1 MSESDAPDFMQTHPL
16 GESHEGKLLNDL
28 RTIAQDPTQHGMLR
42 LHMSR
47 LQESNRGVDGCRAAE
62 TAFDE
67 MTRMRAA
74 RLYRLRNA
82 DMMVMYEP
90 SQVDLA
96 EKCLMKLLRL
106 WGADP
111 LLVKFKADPRK
122 NKLTSWFDMAQDFPK
137 LMAFAEKQVGD
148 ETPVGKS
155 LEELVA
161 EYEIIKTKA
170 ERGVPMTPLGLGRA
184 EESLARVDLSSFTR
198 RQAVCAFVED
208 GKPEPV
214 FTEVFVSIADLRE
227 TLMPGTDFGANP
239 WLFQRMT
246 QTLDRRVMSQMSRKE
261 DKSLLRDGFS
271 VNLNVATLLSEEFL
285 TFDDNF
291 APSSGD
297 IVLEIRLEDIFSDL
311 SAFTFAR
318 DFVHERGYRICVDGV
333 TFKTYPYA
341 DSNRLGVAY
350 SKLMWSPDM
359 AAIMGTER
367 AQQFKDL
374 IRERRRGRTILS
386 RCDSDAA
393 VRIGSQLGITLFQGR
408 HLDTLMREKQ

>member
-1 MSESDAPDFMQTHPL
+1 
-16 GESHEGKLLNDL
+16 
-28 RTIAQDPTQHGMLR
+28 
-42 LHMSR
+42 
-47 LQESNRGVDGCRAAE
+47 
-62 TAFDE
+62 
-67 MTRMRAA
+67 
-74 RLYRLRNA
+74 
-82 DMMVMYEP
+82 MVMYEP
-90 SQVDLA
+90 GQADVV
-96 EKCLMKLLRL
+96 EKCVMKLLRL

-111 LLVKFKADPRK
+111 LLVKFKADPHK
-122 NKLTSWFDMAQDFPK
+122 NKLTSWYDMSQDFPK
-137 LMAFAEKQVGD
+137 LMAFAEKQVGE
-148 ETPVGKS
+148 ETKVGKT
-155 LEELVA
+155 LPELVA
-161 EYEIIKTKA
+161 EREIAKA
-170 ERGVPMTPLGLGRA
+170 NTERGVPMTPLGLGRA

-208 GKPEPV
+208 GKPESV

-261 DKSLLRDGFS
+261 DKSLLREGFS

-318 DFVHERGYRICVDGV
+318 DFVHERGYRICIDGV
-333 TFKTYPYA
+333 TFRTYPYA

-386 RCDSDAA
+386 RCDSDAS
-393 VRIGSQLGITLFQGR
+393 VRIGNQLGITLFQGR
-408 HLDTLMREKQ
+408 HIDTLLREKQ